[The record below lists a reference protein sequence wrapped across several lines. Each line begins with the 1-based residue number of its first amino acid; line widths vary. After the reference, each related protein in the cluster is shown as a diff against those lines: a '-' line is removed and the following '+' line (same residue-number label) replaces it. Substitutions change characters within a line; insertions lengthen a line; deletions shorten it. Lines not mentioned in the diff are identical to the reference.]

1 MIIKF
6 EKVEKSMNKIIITLD
21 NVLKQF
27 IITKISVES
36 FSYKL

>member
-6 EKVEKSMNKIIITLD
+6 EKVEKSMNKIIITVE

-27 IITKISVES
+27 IITKKV
-36 FSYKL
+36 